1 MSYKFSI
8 YIYKTLNKK
17 ISFYIKMEKKHTDE
31 VSSALPIIDVHI
43 LTLNILSATIL
54 FLLLRVNKNFKD
66 HHLRTVITIISILFC
81 FAAFTS
87 SFYAV
92 LAAFRHRKKTLVVYK
107 DGDNLFS
114 VDRILDRIPIIMSIV
129 LLIISIL
136 LLYTVTSSTIESLI
150 HKII

>member
-1 MSYKFSI
+1 
-8 YIYKTLNKK
+8 
-17 ISFYIKMEKKHTDE
+17 MEKKHTHE
-31 VSSALPIIDVHI
+31 VSSDLPIIDVHI

-54 FLLLRVNKNFKD
+54 FLLLRFNKNFKD

-92 LAAFRHRKKTLVVYK
+92 LAAFRHRKKTLVYK

-114 VDRILDRIPIIMSIV
+114 MDRILDRIPIIMSVV

-136 LLYTVTSSTIESLI
+136 LLYTVAGSTIQLFFKNI
-150 HKII
+150 M

>member
-1 MSYKFSI
+1 
-8 YIYKTLNKK
+8 
-17 ISFYIKMEKKHTDE
+17 MEKKHTDE

-92 LAAFRHRKKTLVVYK
+92 LAAFRHRKKTLVYK

-136 LLYTVTSSTIESLI
+136 LLYTVASSTIELFFK
-150 HKII
+150 KIM

>member
-1 MSYKFSI
+1 
-8 YIYKTLNKK
+8 
-17 ISFYIKMEKKHTDE
+17 MEKKHTHE
-31 VSSALPIIDVHI
+31 VSSDLPIIDVHI

-54 FLLLRVNKNFKD
+54 FLLLRFDKNFKD
-66 HHLRTVITIISILFC
+66 HHLRIVITIISILFC

-87 SFYAV
+87 SFYAL
-92 LAAFRHRKKTLVVYK
+92 LAAYRHRKKTLVHK
-107 DGDNLFS
+107 DENALFS
-114 VDRILDRIPIIMSIV
+114 VDRILDRIPIVMSIV